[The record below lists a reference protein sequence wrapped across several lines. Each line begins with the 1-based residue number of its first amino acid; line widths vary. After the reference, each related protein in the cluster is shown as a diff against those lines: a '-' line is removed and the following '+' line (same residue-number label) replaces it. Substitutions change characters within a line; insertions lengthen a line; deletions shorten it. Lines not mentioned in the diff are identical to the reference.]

1 MKNSFKETMEKFVAI
16 DNAFLFMSSV
26 ENTTAYWK
34 QFFYDVIA
42 MSKQQGIPKYQERC
56 SLLNNNPALVARYF
70 QYKTGVFFK
79 EIILD
84 GSLGKTKYYAIRI
97 KFQENGSPH
106 IHSFVWNFDAPNI
119 KNEAAYI
126 EIIEKTINA
135 PLADHSIDP

>member
-1 MKNSFKETMEKFVAI
+1 MEKFVAI

-42 MSKQQGIPKYQERC
+42 MSKQQGIPKYQERY

-79 EIILD
+79 EIILE
-84 GSLGKTKYYAIRI
+84 GSLGKTNIMLYVSNFKKMVA
-97 KFQENGSPH
+97 H
-106 IHSFVWNFDAPNI
+106 IFVHSYGISTHQILKMKLPTL
-119 KNEAAYI
+119 KLLR
-126 EIIEKTINA
+126 KQ
-135 PLADHSIDP
+135 